1 MPTVVHELDD
11 NAWGRWEAFVHHH
24 PQASF
29 FHRAGWK
36 RVIENSFGHRTHY
49 LYAERGGV
57 IQGIL
62 PLARY
67 RSLLFGNGLISN
79 ACCMGGG
86 PLANDDDAYR
96 ALDGAAIDLMKRSGA
111 AYIEYRQPVRRH
123 PDWSCRDD
131 LYATFERSMPADEEA
146 ALKQIPR
153 KQRAVV
159 RKAMQSGLVDEFDTD
174 VDRLHALYAVNVRNL
189 GTPVFSK
196 RYFRNLKIEFG
207 QDCDILTVCHQGR
220 PLSSVLSFYFRDRVM
235 PYYTGSLDRART
247 VGSNDFMYWR
257 LMRRAIE
264 RGYAVFDFGR
274 SKVDTGPYAFKK
286 NWGFTPEPVA
296 HEFLMRAGESMP
308 EINPL
313 NPKYRLFI
321 AMWRR
326 LPLAVANL
334 VGPHIVRNIA

>member
-1 MPTVVHELDD
+1 MPTIVRELD
-11 NAWGRWEAFVHHH
+11 ASGWERWEAYVGSH

-36 RVIENSFGHRTHY
+36 RVIENSFGQRTHY
-49 LYAERGGV
+49 LYAERDGQIRGV
-57 IQGIL
+57 L

-79 ACCMGGG
+79 GCCMGGG
-86 PLANDDDAYR
+86 PLADDDDAYR
-96 ALDGAAIDLMKRSGA
+96 ALDETAIDLLRRLGA
-111 AYIEYRQPVRRH
+111 TYLEYRQPIRRH
-123 PDWSCRDD
+123 PDWNCRDN
-131 LYATFERSMPADEEA
+131 LYATFEQPMATDEDA

-159 RKAMQSGLVDEFDTD
+159 RKAMQGALIDEMDTG

-196 RYFRNLKIEFG
+196 RYFRNLKAEFG
-207 QDCDILTVCHQGR
+207 TDCDILTVSLDGR

-235 PYYTGSLDRART
+235 PYYTGSVDQARP
-247 VGSNDFMYWR
+247 VGANDFMYWR
-257 LMRRAIE
+257 LMRRAVE
-264 RGYAVFDFGR
+264 RGYRTFDFGR
-274 SKVDTGPYAFKK
+274 SKIGTGPYAFKK
-286 NWGFTPEPVA
+286 NWGFTPVPVV
-296 HEFLMRAGESMP
+296 HEFLMRAGGPMP

-321 AMWRR
+321 ALWRR
-326 LPLAVANL
+326 LPLPVANL
-334 VGPHIVRNIA
+334 VGPHIVRNIG